1 MKEDSTHNYEYE
13 VDLNGNTA
21 PARVVRMVGNKKRVL
36 EIGAGPGSI
45 TKHLQAA
52 GDCKVVALEIDED
65 AIARLTPYC
74 EKVYQADLNDTS
86 WPDLLSED
94 GKFDVIVAAD
104 VLEHVYDP
112 WNTLALMMGLLEEG
126 GNIVISLPHVG
137 HSAVAACLLDEDFD
151 YRDWGLLDRTHI
163 RFFGL
168 KNMQSLFNKSGLHIK
183 EAQFVIV
190 DPEDSEFSVKWKRLP
205 SDVKKALSSFKHGN
219 IYQVVIKAAPAAQ
232 MTKNIDLME
241 LPIDMS
247 SSIRESGVRTLAKKI
262 IPEKYRGKV
271 RVFARKLG
279 ILDKDS

>member
-1 MKEDSTHNYEYE
+1 MKEDTTHNYEYE

-21 PARVVRMVGNKKRVL
+21 PARVVRMVGNNKRVL

-45 TKHLQAA
+45 TKHLQVS
-52 GDCKVVALEIDED
+52 GNCKVVALEIDED
-65 AIARLTPYC
+65 AISRLRPYC
-74 EKVYQADLNDTS
+74 EKVYQADLNDAS

-112 WNTLALMMGLLEEG
+112 WRTLKLMTGLLAED

-168 KNMQSLFNKSGLHIK
+168 KNMQSLFNNSGLNIN

-190 DPEDSEFSVKWKRLP
+190 SPEDSEFSGKWNSLS
-205 SDVKKALSSFKHGN
+205 SDVKESLSSFKRGN
-219 IYQVVIKAAPAAQ
+219 IYQVVIKAAPAVQ
-232 MTKNIDLME
+232 MTENIELMK
-241 LPIDMS
+241 LPVDIS
-247 SSIRESGVRTLAKKI
+247 NSVKVNGIKALVKKI
-262 IPEKYRGKV
+262 IPEKYRGKA
-271 RVFARKLG
+271 RVFAQKLG
-279 ILDKDS
+279 LLG